1 MNTFDTRLRDESSFP
16 LTARD
21 LRTVQVNVGLMCN
34 QCCTHCH
41 LACSPNRTERM
52 DWATMQA
59 ACEVAVAARARTVDI
74 TGGEPPLHP
83 NLARFVVMLREA
95 GLGVQ
100 VRTNLTGLLEP
111 GARALSELL
120 ADHRVRLVG
129 SLPCYL
135 QEDVDAQRGQ
145 GTYERSI
152 ESIRRLNVLG
162 YGRYPQL
169 PLDLVYNPA
178 GADLPG
184 DQAELEADYRHELRE
199 RFGIAF
205 TNLLTIANMP
215 IGRFRAELDRQ
226 GRTERYDSL
235 LRHSFNR
242 QTLERLMCRHQVCL
256 RWDGVLFDCDFNVA
270 LGLRVDHGAP
280 DNVRDFDPARL
291 AGRQIVTGDHC
302 FGCTAGSGSS
312 CGGALL

>member
-1 MNTFDTRLRDESSFP
+1 MNTFDTRLSDESSFP
-16 LTARD
+16 LTACD

-41 LACSPNRTERM
+41 LACSPSRTEMM
-52 DWATMQA
+52 DWATMKA
-59 ACEVAVAARARTVDI
+59 ACEVAVAARAQTVDI

-83 NLARFVVMLREA
+83 NLARFVVRLRQA

-100 VRTNLTGLLEP
+100 VRTNFTGLLEP
-111 GARALSELL
+111 GAESLGGLFR
-120 ADHRVRLVG
+120 DHHVRVVG
-129 SLPCYL
+129 SMPCYL
-135 QEDVDAQRGQ
+135 RENVDAQRGE
-145 GTYERSI
+145 GTYDRSI
-152 ESIRRLNVLG
+152 ESIRHLNELG
-162 YGRYPQL
+162 YGRDPQL

-184 DQAELEADYRHELRE
+184 DQAELEADYHRELHARY
-199 RFGIAF
+199 GIEF

-215 IGRFRAELDRQ
+215 IGRFRAELERQ
-226 GRTERYDSL
+226 GRTERYIRL
-235 LRHSFNR
+235 LRHSFNH
-242 QTLERLMCRHQVCL
+242 QTLGELMCRHQICI

-280 DNVRDFDPARL
+280 DTVGDFDRVRL
-291 AGRQIVTGDHC
+291 AARQIVTGEHC